1 MTAKALFDL
10 AAACSASALVLA
22 ASAYFWGGGEEAV
35 RALCAFAV
43 CLPPAAIA
51 LVVVAGARD
60 AAPARRLV
68 AVAFAAPIRVLA
80 TLAAAALVWCVILSP
95 NAASFWLWIV
105 VAYAVTLA
113 ADVRLMLRVLRE
125 TRPSC
130 ERSPDDSVR

>member
-10 AAACSASALVLA
+10 AAVCSAAALVFA
-22 ASAYFWGGGEEAV
+22 APAYLWGGAEEAARV
-35 RALCAFAV
+35 LAAFAV

-68 AVAFAAPIRVLA
+68 AVAFAAPIRVA
-80 TLAAAALVWCVILSP
+80 TTLAVAALVWCVILSP
-95 NAASFWLWIV
+95 KAASFWLWIV

-113 ADVRLMLRVLRE
+113 ADVRLMLRVLRDS
-125 TRPSC
+125 RPSL
-130 ERSPDDSVR
+130 EHSAGD